1 MGKIDYNQGEIH
13 IVLET
18 SDNTLVSEFEKI
30 YGLIKGGTALSK
42 KAEKIAK
49 EAPKQAAE
57 ESPKPTTDVT
67 FGKYLTNFKK
77 LTKPEMIL
85 AFGEWMGK
93 PFSSKDY
100 FAVEKDRGAFTA
112 NTKKGFHPRLT
123 GLKKADKIKTV
134 KKGIYQITKQGK
146 ETLDKKRK

>member
-18 SDNTLVSEFEKI
+18 SDSALVSEFEKI
-30 YGLIKGGTALSK
+30 YGLIKGGAKPSI
-42 KAEKIAK
+42 KAEKTVK
-49 EAPKQAAE
+49 EAPKKAAE
-57 ESPKPTTDVT
+57 ESPKPTTDIT

-85 AFGEWMGK
+85 AFGEWIGK
-93 PFSSKDY
+93 PFKSKDY
-100 FAVEKDRGAFTA
+100 FAVEKDRGAFTS
-112 NTKKGFHPRLT
+112 NIQKGFHPRLT

-134 KKGIYQITKQGK
+134 SKGVYQITKQGK